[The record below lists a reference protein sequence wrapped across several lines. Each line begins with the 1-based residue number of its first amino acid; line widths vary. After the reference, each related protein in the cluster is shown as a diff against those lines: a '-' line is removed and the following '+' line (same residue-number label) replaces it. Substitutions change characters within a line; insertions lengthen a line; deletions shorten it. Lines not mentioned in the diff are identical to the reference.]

1 MFYILILF
9 IIVFLVLINKNKEL
23 DFFYNKDKKIFRL
36 KVANNKEDFRKGL
49 MFVKYLPQDSGI
61 IFKYNNYGMHSMW
74 MKNTFI
80 PLDILFL
87 DHNYKLID
95 YVENTTPHSLKSI
108 IINKPSKNII
118 ELNGGSVKK
127 FNLKKNDTIN
137 FNIVNSF

>member
-9 IIVFLVLINKNKEL
+9 IILFLVLINKNKKH
-23 DFFYNKDKKIFRL
+23 DFYENKNGASFNL
-36 KVANNKEDFRKGL
+36 KLADTKEKQKNGL
-49 MFVKYLPQDSGI
+49 MYVKFMPEDA
-61 IFKYNNYGMHSMW
+61 GMLFQYKNHGFHSMW

-87 DHNYKLID
+87 DKNYKLID
-95 YVENTTPHSLKSI
+95 YVQNTIPHSLKSI
-108 IINKPSKNII
+108 MINKPSKNIV

-137 FNIVNSF
+137 FNLVNHF